1 MSLCKGCCE
10 KNAESAR
17 DYLSREIEIHS
28 LYRQDFNRN
37 SLYRQDLTFYYSVKY
52 SDQGAHSET
61 VTKVFTVWKISQV
74 TSDQVANKPSDK

>member
-1 MSLCKGCCE
+1 MLNLQGIASQE
-10 KNAESAR
+10 KLRYIPCIGKISI
-17 DYLSREIEIHS
+17 DIH
-28 LYRQDFNRN
+28 
-37 SLYRQDLTFYYSVKY
+37 SLYRQDLTFYYSVLY